1 MKQEK
6 ILLTTIATFLII
18 MTVAISGCGSNSDGK
33 TAAEK
38 NLTGNGQVK
47 EFSITAKTFE
57 FIPNEIVVNKGDHV
71 ILHIKSI
78 DVTHGFAIAA
88 YDINE
93 QLNPGEEVKVEF
105 VADKAGEFSF
115 FCSVPCGSGHP
126 RMQGKLIVK

>member
-1 MKQEK
+1 MKQER
-6 ILLTTIATFLII
+6 ILLTTIAVFLVLI
-18 MTVAISGCGSNSDGK
+18 TVAISGCSSKSDGNIVVG
-33 TAAEK
+33 K

-47 EFSITAKTFE
+47 EFSVTAKMFE

-78 DVTHGFAIAA
+78 DVVHGFAIVA

-105 VADKAGEFSF
+105 VADKEGEFGF
-115 FCSVPCGSGHP
+115 FCSVPCGSGHTG
-126 RMQGKLIVK
+126 MQGKLIVK